1 MSCRADDILQRMNKL
16 QRAVDLLKFKG
27 ASRSEFA
34 VLYELYK
41 NCAERHKTSAGRLAE
56 YLDVSAPAVSRMLK
70 NLRNKGLIASP
81 SGKMK
86 RGGEIALTEEGKS
99 VVEENLE
106 IYKGYIT
113 EILASYSDSEVDVLV
128 SVWDKLID
136 FIDKKRKELRI

>member
-1 MSCRADDILQRMNKL
+1 MNKL
-16 QRAVDLLKFKG
+16 QRSVDLLKFKG

-34 VLYELYK
+34 ILYELYK
-41 NCAERHKTSAGRLAE
+41 SGVERHKTNAGRLAE

-70 NLRNKGLIASP
+70 NLRNKGLISRP
-81 SGKMK
+81 SEKMK
-86 RGGEIALTEEGKS
+86 RGGEIVLTEEGKS
-99 VVEENLE
+99 IVEENLK

-113 EILASYSDSEVDVLV
+113 EILASYSDAEVDVLI